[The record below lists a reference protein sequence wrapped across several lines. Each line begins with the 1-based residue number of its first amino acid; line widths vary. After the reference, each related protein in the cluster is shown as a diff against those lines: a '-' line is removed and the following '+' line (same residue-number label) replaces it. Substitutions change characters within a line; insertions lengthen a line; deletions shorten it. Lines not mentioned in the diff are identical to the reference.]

1 MHLKVL
7 KVTKGYILKPFLRTL
22 FISNW
27 ATFYRFISSKGS
39 GGDYRERI
47 NLAMLG
53 LETLKDR
60 RDHIAEKF
68 AIKVLKHED
77 HRKMFQFSESDRTRA
92 GKKVLVSWARTSRY
106 ARSTVPSLA
115 RMINEKFVNKI

>member
-1 MHLKVL
+1 
-7 KVTKGYILKPFLRTL
+7 
-22 FISNW
+22 
-27 ATFYRFISSKGS
+27 
-39 GGDYRERI
+39 
-47 NLAMLG
+47 MLG

-92 GKKVLVSWARTSRY
+92 GKKVLVPAGQGQADMREVQCLLW
-106 ARSTVPSLA
+106 P
-115 RMINEKFVNKI
+115 E

>member
-1 MHLKVL
+1 
-7 KVTKGYILKPFLRTL
+7 
-22 FISNW
+22 
-27 ATFYRFISSKGS
+27 
-39 GGDYRERI
+39 
-47 NLAMLG
+47 MLG
-53 LETLKDR
+53 LKTLKDR

-92 GKKVLVSWARTSRY
+92 GKKVLVPWASTSRY

-115 RMINEKFVNKI
+115 RMINKKFVNKI